1 MALEIKSIKGTADVL
16 PSDSYKWQFVERKF
30 LDTAQKYGFG
40 EIRVPTF
47 EDKRLFIR
55 SVGDTTD
62 VVQKE
67 MYTFTDQGG
76 RELALRPEG
85 TAGVNRAVIENG
97 LINGALPVKLSYA
110 ISCFRAEKP
119 QAGRMREFHQLGM
132 ELFGAFSPSADAEV
146 IAFVDEF
153 FRLLGIRNISLEINS
168 IGCKECRKNYHAALK
183 SYFEARKDRL
193 CDTCLERLDKNPLR
207 ILDCKNPD
215 CKEVAKD
222 APVVLDYLCDDCRAH
237 FEGLKKRLDAL
248 GVPYTVNPRIV
259 RGLDYYVRT
268 VFEFVSSD
276 LGAQSTVCGGGRY
289 DGLIKS
295 LGGPDQPG
303 IGYAMGVERLLMV
316 MKAQG
321 IEIPAPAP
329 CDLYIGSIGEEASV
343 EALRLCGILRGEGFS
358 AECDIVG
365 RSVKAQMKYADKI
378 GARFSMVLG
387 DNELAEKKAT
397 VKNMATGENAEVMLD
412 GEPLK
417 QFLYNAGLDGLSD
430 SLKGTL
436 GGILENMGTN
446 PAPEGKE

>member
-132 ELFGAFSPSADAEV
+132 ELFGASSPSADAEV

-222 APVVLDYLCDDCRAH
+222 APVVLDYLCDDCKAH

-321 IEIPAPAP
+321 IEIPAPAA

-397 VKNMATGENAEVMLD
+397 VKNMATGENAEVTLD
-412 GEPLK
+412 GDGLKQYLYGAELEALSDPLK
-417 QFLYNAGLDGLSD
+417 DTLTGL
-430 SLKGTL
+430 
-436 GGILENMGTN
+436 LENMKAN

>member
-132 ELFGAFSPSADAEV
+132 ELFGASSPSADAEV

-343 EALRLCGILRGEGFS
+343 EALRLCGILRKEGFS

>member
-132 ELFGAFSPSADAEV
+132 ELFGASSPSADAEV
-146 IAFVDEF
+146 IAFVDEL

-343 EALRLCGILRGEGFS
+343 EALRLCGILRKEGFS

-436 GGILENMGTN
+436 TGLLENMKAN

>member
-343 EALRLCGILRGEGFS
+343 EALRLCCILRGEGFS

-397 VKNMATGENAEVMLD
+397 VKNMATGENAEVTLD
-412 GEPLK
+412 GDGLKQYLYGAELEALSDPLK
-417 QFLYNAGLDGLSD
+417 DTLTGL
-430 SLKGTL
+430 
-436 GGILENMGTN
+436 LENMKAN

>member
-132 ELFGAFSPSADAEV
+132 ELFGASSPSADAEV

-222 APVVLDYLCDDCRAH
+222 APVVLDYLCDDCKAH

-321 IEIPAPAP
+321 IEIPAPAA

-397 VKNMATGENAEVMLD
+397 VKNMATGENAEVTLD

>member
-132 ELFGAFSPSADAEV
+132 ELFGASSPSADAEV

-193 CDTCLERLDKNPLR
+193 CDACLERLDKNPLR

-321 IEIPAPAP
+321 IEIPAPAA

-397 VKNMATGENAEVMLD
+397 VKNMATGENAEVTLD
-412 GEPLK
+412 GDGLKQYLYGAELEALSDPLK
-417 QFLYNAGLDGLSD
+417 DTLTGL
-430 SLKGTL
+430 
-436 GGILENMGTN
+436 LENMKAN

>member
-132 ELFGAFSPSADAEV
+132 ELFGASSRRPTPRSSPCGRVLPPPRHPEHLPRNQLD
-146 IAFVDEF
+146 
-153 FRLLGIRNISLEINS
+153 RLQ
-168 IGCKECRKNYHAALK
+168 ECRKNYHAALK

-397 VKNMATGENAEVMLD
+397 VKNMATGENAEVTLD
-412 GEPLK
+412 GDGLKQYLYGAELEALSDPLK
-417 QFLYNAGLDGLSD
+417 DTLTGL
-430 SLKGTL
+430 
-436 GGILENMGTN
+436 LENMKAN

>member
-222 APVVLDYLCDDCRAH
+222 APVVLDYLCDDCKAH

-397 VKNMATGENAEVMLD
+397 VKNMATGENAEVTLD
-412 GEPLK
+412 GDGLKQYLYGAELEALSDPLK
-417 QFLYNAGLDGLSD
+417 DTLTGL
-430 SLKGTL
+430 
-436 GGILENMGTN
+436 LENMKAN
-446 PAPEGKE
+446 PAPEGTE

>member
-16 PSDSYKWQFVERKF
+16 PSESYKWQFVERLF
-30 LDTAQKYGFG
+30 LDTAKLYGFG
-40 EIRVPTF
+40 EIRIPTC

-85 TAGVNRAVIENG
+85 TAGVNRAVFESG

-110 ISCFRAEKP
+110 LSCFRAEKP

-132 ELFGAFSPSADAEV
+132 ELFGSASPSADAEI
-146 IAFVDEF
+146 IAFVNNF
-153 FRLLGIRNISLEINS
+153 FGLLNIQNISLEINS
-168 IGCKECRKNYHAALK
+168 IGCPTCRKEYHAALRA
-183 SYFEARKDRL
+183 YFESKKDQL
-193 CDTCLERLDKNPLR
+193 CETCLGRLEKNPLR
-207 ILDCKNPD
+207 ILDCKNPE
-215 CKEVAKD
+215 CHEIAKD

-248 GVPYTVNPRIV
+248 NIHYTASPRIV

-268 VFEFVSSD
+268 VFEFVSGD

-289 DGLIKS
+289 DGLLGS
-295 LGGPDQPG
+295 LGGADQPG

-321 IEIPAPAP
+321 IEIPEPDP
-329 CDLYIGSIGEEASV
+329 CDLYIGSIGEEAAIR
-343 EALRLCGILRGEGFS
+343 ALSLVSSLREEGFS

-378 GARFSMVLG
+378 GARYSMILG
-387 DNELAEKKAT
+387 DNELAENQARL
-397 VKNMATGENAEVMLD
+397 KNMQTGETVDIALDDDTLAQFFYSAGIDDLAE
-412 GEPLK
+412 
-417 QFLYNAGLDGLSD
+417 
-430 SLKGTL
+430 SLKSTL
-436 GGILENMGTN
+436 VGALEGMS
-446 PAPEGKE
+446 PAEL

>member
-16 PSDSYKWQFVERKF
+16 PSESYKWQFVERLF
-30 LDTAQKYGFG
+30 LDTAKLYGFG
-40 EIRVPTF
+40 EIRIPTF

-85 TAGVNRAVIENG
+85 TAGVNRAVIESG

-110 ISCFRAEKP
+110 LSCFRAEKP

-132 ELFGAFSPSADAEV
+132 ELFGSASPSADAEI
-146 IAFVDEF
+146 IAFVNNF
-153 FRLLGIRNISLEINS
+153 FGLLNIQNISLEINS
-168 IGCKECRKNYHAALK
+168 IGCPTCRKEYHAALRA
-183 SYFEARKDRL
+183 YFESKKDQL
-193 CDTCLERLDKNPLR
+193 CETCLGRLEKNPLR
-207 ILDCKNPD
+207 ILDCKNPE
-215 CKEVAKD
+215 CHEIAKD
-222 APVVLDYLCDDCRAH
+222 APVVLDYLCDDCRTH

-248 GVPYTVNPRIV
+248 NIPYTVNPRIV

-268 VFEFVSSD
+268 VFEFVSGD

-289 DGLIKS
+289 DGLLGS
-295 LGGPDQPG
+295 LGGADQPG

-321 IEIPAPAP
+321 IEIPEPDP
-329 CDLYIGSIGEEASV
+329 CDLYIGSIGEEAAIR
-343 EALRLCGILRGEGFS
+343 ALSLVSSLREEGFS

-378 GARFSMVLG
+378 GARYSMILG
-387 DNELAEKKAT
+387 DNELAENQARL
-397 VKNMATGENAEVMLD
+397 KNMQTGETVDIALDDDTLAQFFYSAGIDDLAE
-412 GEPLK
+412 
-417 QFLYNAGLDGLSD
+417 
-430 SLKGTL
+430 SLKSTL
-436 GGILENMGTN
+436 VGALEGMS
-446 PAPEGKE
+446 PAEL

>member
-132 ELFGAFSPSADAEV
+132 ELFGASSPSADAEV

-237 FEGLKKRLDAL
+237 FEGLKKRLAAL

-321 IEIPAPAP
+321 IEIPAPAA

>member
-132 ELFGAFSPSADAEV
+132 ELFGASSPSADAEV

-222 APVVLDYLCDDCRAH
+222 APVVLDYLCDDCKAH

-343 EALRLCGILRGEGFS
+343 EALRLCGILRGAGFS

-397 VKNMATGENAEVMLD
+397 VKNMATGENAEVTLD
-412 GEPLK
+412 GDGLKQYLYGAELEALSDPLK
-417 QFLYNAGLDGLSD
+417 DTLTGL
-430 SLKGTL
+430 
-436 GGILENMGTN
+436 LENMKAN

>member
-132 ELFGAFSPSADAEV
+132 ELFGASSPSADAEV

-222 APVVLDYLCDDCRAH
+222 APVVLDYLCDDCKAH
-237 FEGLKKRLDAL
+237 FEGLKKRLAAL

-321 IEIPAPAP
+321 IEIPAPAA

-397 VKNMATGENAEVMLD
+397 VKNMATGENAEVTLD
-412 GEPLK
+412 GDGLKQYLYGAELEALSDPLK
-417 QFLYNAGLDGLSD
+417 DTLTGL
-430 SLKGTL
+430 
-436 GGILENMGTN
+436 LENMKAN

>member
-30 LDTAQKYGFG
+30 LDTARKYGFG

-132 ELFGAFSPSADAEV
+132 ELFGSPSPSADAEV
-146 IAFVDEF
+146 IAFVSEF
-153 FRLLGIRNISLEINS
+153 FRLLGIQGISLEINS

-183 SYFEARKDRL
+183 SYFEARKDQL
-193 CDTCLERLDKNPLR
+193 CETCLERLDKNPLR
-207 ILDCKNPD
+207 ILDCKNPE
-215 CKEVAKD
+215 CHEVAKD
-222 APVVLDYLCDDCRAH
+222 APVVLDYLCDDCKAH

-248 GVPYTVNPRIV
+248 GVQYTVNPRIV

-329 CDLYIGSIGEEASV
+329 CDLYIGSIGEDASV
-343 EALRLCGILRGEGFS
+343 EALRLCDILRKEGFS

-387 DNELAEKKAT
+387 DNELAEKKAS
-397 VKNMATGENAEVMLD
+397 VKNMATGENTEVSLD

-417 QFLYNAGLDGLSD
+417 AFLYNAGLDDLSD

-436 GGILENMGTN
+436 GGILENMGTS
-446 PAPEGKE
+446 PAPEVKE